1 MNGGDVTNYA
11 NLVSIEG
18 TEHVQ
23 TPGDVVVENSAIQAF
38 LHKTKGTAF
47 IALVGGFYNMTRKFT
62 LFSRWECSLI
72 ALWYKPLQF
81 IKYFCSHAIGLNA

>member
-1 MNGGDVTNYA
+1 MTNYA

-18 TEHVQ
+18 TELVQ

-47 IALVGGFYNMTRKFT
+47 IALVGGF
-62 LFSRWECSLI
+62 
-72 ALWYKPLQF
+72 F
-81 IKYFCSHAIGLNA
+81 II

>member
-1 MNGGDVTNYA
+1 MTNYA

-47 IALVGGFYNMTRKFT
+47 IALVGG
-62 LFSRWECSLI
+62 LL
-72 ALWYKPLQF
+72 
-81 IKYFCSHAIGLNA
+81 